1 MSEMIFESTSQ
12 PASCTEGATTALLP
26 APAPGRC
33 AGYRSRLQDLFVM
46 LWTTVR
52 AAGLDLLYSYS
63 SLLFGRSGLLGLIL
77 LICSFLNLN
86 PGIAGIVS
94 WLAAIGFCGLLGI
107 KKGDPVRSICEYNAL
122 IVGFSIGFL
131 YRFSFLSV
139 FLVTGASFLTVLV
152 GCMLYSLL
160 YKKFRLPVLNLPF
173 LICST
178 IIYLASVRY
187 SSLFVDSFY
196 VHNQLLNLNALPQYV
211 QGLLRSTGYLIFM
224 PYDICGIFMLAGLLI
239 FSRIAFFAAV
249 ASYYIGT
256 TATALLTGS
265 FTNAFSNLYS
275 FNFILTGIAIAAVFL
290 VPSRRSY
297 LFAFLSVLLSV
308 FVMDAA
314 FVVCNQLG
322 APIFTLPFNLMVLL
336 IIYVLMQT
344 GYPEITQSIKSSP
357 EASLSNHLN
366 FSRRFDRIFPRPF
379 LPFSGR
385 WTVYQAFDGKWTHKG
400 IWKYAYDFFIT
411 DESGRTH
418 QNGGDLLEDY
428 YCYGKPI
435 LAPVSGTVVDVGDSL
450 QDNPPG
456 EVDNQSNWGNYIV
469 LHSLF
474 GYYVEISHL
483 KHGSL
488 QVKTG
493 DSVTAGEV
501 IAACG
506 NSGHSAQPH
515 IHMQVQYSPEPGSES
530 GRFYLSNCLDGGRLL
545 RNKVLE
551 EGRKVEPLS
560 VSRGLSKKLAFVL
573 DDTFTFKVLRDGTE
587 TGEARIVVKMA
598 RDGSRYLTVDGTQDR
613 LYYGSED
620 NCFVFYSLEGSR
632 NSPLRLLFAA
642 LPRIPLCNE
651 GGVSWEDLLPDDI
664 VSVNVWRKGFLRSF
678 HHDLG
683 KITGKYTFVSAEE
696 IRGEISNGYHLAD
709 TSLVLDEQKGFR
721 EVLLKTS
728 KGTFGLEK
736 SFTQRP
742 AP

>member
-1 MSEMIFESTSQ
+1 MIFESTSQ
-12 PASCTEGATTALLP
+12 PARCIGGSSPALVQAATA
-26 APAPGRC
+26 GRC
-33 AGYRSRLQDLFVM
+33 TGYRSRLQNFFVM
-46 LWTTVR
+46 LWVTVR

-63 SLLFGRSGLLGLIL
+63 SLLFGRSVLLGLIL

-86 PGIAGIVS
+86 PGIAGMLS
-94 WLAAIGFCGLLGI
+94 WLGAIGFCGLLGI

-131 YRFSFLSV
+131 FRFSFLSV
-139 FLVTGASFLTVLV
+139 FVVTGASFLTVLV
-152 GCMLYSLL
+152 SCMLYSLL

-173 LICST
+173 LLCST

-211 QGLLRSTGYLIFM
+211 QGLLRSTGFLIFM
-224 PYDICGIFMLAGLLI
+224 PYDICGILILAGLLI

-249 ASYYIGT
+249 CSYYIGT
-256 TATALLTGS
+256 AAAALLTGS
-265 FTNAFSNLYS
+265 FTNAFSNLYG

-308 FVMDAA
+308 FVMDAS

-336 IIYVLMQT
+336 VVYVLRQT
-344 GYPEITQSIKSSP
+344 GYPEITHSIKSSP
-357 EASLSNHLN
+357 EASLANHLN
-366 FSRRFDRIFPRPF
+366 FARRFDRIFPRPF

-385 WTVYQAFDGKWTHKG
+385 WTVYQGFDGKWTHKG
-400 IWKYAYDFFIT
+400 VWKYAYDFFIA
-411 DESGRTH
+411 DDSGRTH

-428 YCYGKPI
+428 YCFGKPI
-435 LAPVSGTVVDVGDSL
+435 LAPVSGTVVDAGDSL

-469 LHSLF
+469 LRSLF

-483 KHGSL
+483 KQGSL

-530 GRFYLSNCLDGGRLL
+530 GRFYLSNCLEGGMLL

-551 EGRKVEPLS
+551 EGGKVEPLS
-560 VSRGLSKKLAFVL
+560 VSRSLSKKLAFVL
-573 DDTFTFKVLRDGTE
+573 DDTFTFKVFRDGKE

-598 RDGSRYLTVDGTQDR
+598 RDGSRYFTLEGRQDR
-613 LYYGSED
+613 LYFGIED

-642 LPRIPLCNE
+642 LPRIPMGNE
-651 GGVSWEDLLPDDI
+651 GGVRWEDLLPDDI
-664 VSVNVWRKGFLRSF
+664 VSANLWRKGFLRSF

-683 KITGKYTFVSAEE
+683 KITGKYTFVSADE
-696 IRGEISNGYHLAD
+696 IRGEISNGHKLA
-709 TSLVLDEQKGFR
+709 TSSLVLDEQRGFR
-721 EVLLKTS
+721 EVLLETS
-728 KGTFGLEK
+728 KGTFGLKK
-736 SFTQRP
+736 S
-742 AP
+742 